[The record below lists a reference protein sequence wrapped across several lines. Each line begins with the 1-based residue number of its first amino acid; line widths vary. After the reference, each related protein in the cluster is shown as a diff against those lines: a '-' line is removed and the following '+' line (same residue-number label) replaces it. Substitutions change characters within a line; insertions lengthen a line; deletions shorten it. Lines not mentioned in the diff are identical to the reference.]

1 MKPTRSVLR
10 FAVSAAIL
18 ALGACSYKGSG
29 ENTTEPAGPQRITKP
44 ATTDYPRKHRSVG
57 LYIQQSSQAVMK
69 RNVYVTCLDGVEY
82 WVVPQ
87 EGLAPRI
94 DRSTLQPALCEPKT

>member
-1 MKPTRSVLR
+1 MKPTRSVLM

-29 ENTTEPAGPQRITKP
+29 ETTAEPADPSRIAKT
-44 ATTDYPRKHRSVG
+44 ATPDYPRKHRSVG
-57 LYIQQSSQAVMK
+57 LYIQHSSRAVIK
-69 RNVYVTCLDGVEY
+69 RNVYVTCLDGIEY